1 MKMKK
6 KILVIEDN
14 PMVVKSLEFKLT
26 KEGYEVITALDGRSA
41 IEELKTTSF
50 DLILTDL
57 MLPFVSGSQLI
68 EHIKKNYPNTPI
80 IVLSTATQEDII
92 TDAFNMGVDDFISK
106 PFSPNELSLRVKRSI
121 GSPKKPIQS

>member
-1 MKMKK
+1 MKK

-26 KEGYEVITALDGRSA
+26 KEGYEVTTAIDGRSA
-41 IEELKTTSF
+41 MEELETNSF

-57 MLPFVSGSQLI
+57 MLPFVSGIQLI
-68 EHIKKNYPNTPI
+68 EHIKKNYPTIPI

-106 PFSPNELSLRVKRSI
+106 PFSPNELTLRVKRSL
-121 GSPKKPIQS
+121 GASKKTIHS

>member
-1 MKMKK
+1 MKK

>member
-1 MKMKK
+1 MKK

-14 PMVVKSLEFKLT
+14 PMVVKSLEFKLL
-26 KEGYEVITALDGRSA
+26 KEGYDVSIAIDGRSA
-41 IEELKTTSF
+41 MEQLEANKF

-68 EHIKKNYPNTPI
+68 EHIKKNHPNIPI

-92 TDAFNMGVDDFISK
+92 TEAFTMGVDDFITK
-106 PFSPNELSLRVKRSI
+106 PFSPNELALRVKRSI
-121 GSPKKPIQS
+121 GSFKNQFTHK

>member
-1 MKMKK
+1 MKK

-26 KEGYEVITALDGRSA
+26 KEGYEVTTAIDGRSA
-41 IEELKTTSF
+41 MEELETNSF

-68 EHIKKNYPNTPI
+68 EHIKKNYPTIPI

-106 PFSPNELSLRVKRSI
+106 PFSPNELTLRVKRSL
-121 GSPKKPIQS
+121 GASKKTIHS